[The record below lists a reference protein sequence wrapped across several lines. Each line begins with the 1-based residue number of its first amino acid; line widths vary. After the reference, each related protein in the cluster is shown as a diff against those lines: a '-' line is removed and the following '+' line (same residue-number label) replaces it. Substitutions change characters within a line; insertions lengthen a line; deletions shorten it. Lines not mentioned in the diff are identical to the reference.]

1 MLKESTKRSYSQQHS
16 DKQPTETKYSGD
28 KGTVRSARASS
39 HLVQRPVGDGG
50 HEERSRWLRRG
61 ANYCVADL
69 AVEHFGR
76 ARRVHRAV
84 ALAVEHFGRARRV
97 HRAAAFVVERFGR
110 ARRVRDGRS
119 RLSRDQKEKIV

>member
-39 HLVQRPVGDGG
+39 HLVERQLGAGS

-61 ANYCVADL
+61 TKHCVA
-69 AVEHFGR
+69 
-76 ARRVHRAV
+76 
-84 ALAVEHFGRARRV
+84 ALAVEHFGRAPRA
-97 HRAAAFVVERFGR
+97 HRAAALAVEHFGR